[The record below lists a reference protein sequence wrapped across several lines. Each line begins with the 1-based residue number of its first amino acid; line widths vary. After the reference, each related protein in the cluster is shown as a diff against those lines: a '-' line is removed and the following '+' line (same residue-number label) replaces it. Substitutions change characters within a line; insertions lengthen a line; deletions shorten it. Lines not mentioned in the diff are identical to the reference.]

1 MATRLERLVRDLV
14 ATDRPV
20 AKASRGT
27 VGSYVVGAPSQFG
40 QPRVDTYSDAYGLIT
55 PERMREIVLKTPT
68 AAACINAIVDYAT
81 GVKLL
86 VRNRDTTKDAPALQK
101 SFLDDLLL
109 MPNSQT
115 NRRRFLR
122 TIYRDLATLGN
133 AAIEIEPGVDGAPV
147 ANLYTLDAAKIRID
161 YDEHGTIL
169 GYDMMNARGI
179 PIIGSDRKHAWT
191 PDEIIYLGL
200 DEQSNSPYPTSRIG
214 QIYAPAV
221 IEALMLNFIGARFTD
236 SNIPYGVLDV
246 GDLSDMEVRDAIA
259 VWNVQAQQA
268 GKSNLMLMP
277 SKSGMK
283 FIPFNGQ
290 LKDLDAPTL
299 LRSIR
304 GQIMGILGVTVNELG
319 EAEDVNKSNGFNL
332 SYTFKKRAIEPLL
345 DSTTQTLTSHL
356 LHRTLGF
363 RKCEMWYE
371 EIDSRDELL
380 QAQIDKIY
388 LDTGIWSMNVVRN
401 RKGMPN
407 TDGGEEPY
415 VILGSNAIPV
425 SMLPQFA
432 KVQLAALQAVV
443 DQTEMAIEQVRV
455 AMATGAPSKPVK
467 PPGKL
472 PITRTPQPPE
482 RSTTPDAP
490 GSSTTKY
497 RLGNATTQPA
507 RGPVQAA
514 RNAGVRNDHGT

>member
-1 MATRLERLVRDLV
+1 MATRLEQFVRGLVT
-14 ATDRPV
+14 TDRPV

-40 QPRVDTYSDAYGLIT
+40 QPRSDNYSDAYGLIT
-55 PERMREIVLKTPT
+55 PERMREVVLKTPT
-68 AAACINAIVDYAT
+68 AAACVNSIVDYAT

-86 VRNRDTTKDAPALQK
+86 VRNRDTSKDAPVQQRE
-101 SFLDDLLL
+101 FLEDLLL
-109 MPNSQT
+109 QPNSQT

-133 AAIEIEPGVDGAPV
+133 AAVEIERGVDGGPV
-147 ANLYTLDAAKIRID
+147 ANLYTLDAAKIHID

-169 GYDMMNARGI
+169 GYDMMNAKGI
-179 PIIGSDRKHAWT
+179 PIIGRDGKHAWT
-191 PDEIIYLGL
+191 PDEIIYFGL
-200 DEQSNSPYPTSRIG
+200 DEQSNSPYPTSRIA

-246 GDLSDMEVRDAIA
+246 GDLSDLEVREAIA

-304 GQIMGILGVTVNELG
+304 GQIMAIMGVTVNELG

-345 DSTTQTLTSHL
+345 DTTTQTLTSHL
-356 LHRTLGF
+356 LHKTLGF

-388 LDTGIWSMNVVRN
+388 LDSGIWSMNTVRN

-407 TDGGEEPY
+407 TPGGDEPF
-415 VILGSNAIPV
+415 VIIGSNAIPV
-425 SMLPQFA
+425 SMLPDFA

-443 DQTEMAIEQVRV
+443 DQTNAAIAQAQAGGVDP
-455 AMATGAPSKPVK
+455 GAIK
-467 PPGKL
+467 PPGSL

-514 RNAGVRNDHGT
+514 RNAGVRNDHGK